1 MIKIKG
7 YIFSRPFNGE
17 RAPQHIQN
25 LVIRDFCIQKKVDLI
40 LSSVEYAMNNSW
52 MILKQIIKNLDKFDG
67 IIFYSIYQLPDEE
80 SSRIFLYKNLLQK
93 NKKIFFALEKKV
105 IFLKDEFENLEIT
118 IKIIKTLN
126 KDEKVSDLL
135 KKYA

>member
-25 LVIRDFCIQKKVDLI
+25 LVIRDFCTQKKIDLI
-40 LSSVEYAMNNSW
+40 LSSVEYAMKDSW
-52 MILKQIIKNLDKFDG
+52 MILKQIIKNLNKFDG
-67 IIFYSIYQLPDEE
+67 IIFYSIYQLPTKE
-80 SSRIFLYKNLLQK
+80 SARNFLYKNLIQK
-93 NKKIFFALEKKV
+93 NKKIFFALEKKELFS
-105 IFLKDEFENLEIT
+105 IADFQDLEIT
-118 IKIIKTLN
+118 LKIIQTLN
-126 KDEKVSDLL
+126 KEDGIESLL

>member
-25 LVIRDFCIQKKVDLI
+25 LVIRDFCTQKKIDLV
-40 LSSVEYAMNNSW
+40 LSSVEYAMKDSW
-52 MILKQIIKNLDKFDG
+52 MILKQIIKNLNKFDG
-67 IIFYSIYQLPDEE
+67 IIFYSIYQLPTKE
-80 SSRIFLYKNLLQK
+80 SSRNFLYKNLIQK
-93 NKKIFFALEKKV
+93 NKKIFFALEKKELFS
-105 IFLKDEFENLEIT
+105 IADFQDLEIT
-118 IKIIKTLN
+118 LKIIQTLN
-126 KDEKVSDLL
+126 KEDGIEILL